1 MSSPTGPT
9 PPPSPVYPASIP
21 LSPEPGGEPAGPGL
35 SEPARLINTFFAPKK
50 TFEDLRQN
58 ASWWVPLLLIS
69 VCAIGFFVMIDK
81 KVGFDQVARSMLAN
95 NKAIQQ
101 LDPAQQEQAYT
112 RTAVGLKIGEYTAPI
127 FILLYVLVIAAVL
140 MATFNFTMDAQVPFS
155 RAIAIVMYG
164 WLPGIVSSIL
174 AILALAFGNPEGF
187 RMDNPIGTNPAYF
200 LDFNTTSKFVYVML
214 SGVDIIAIWM
224 IVLIGIGF
232 ALNAKK
238 KVSISSAIAVVGVWY
253 FIWKLGSAALAGLRG

>member
-1 MSSPTGPT
+1 MSFPTGPT
-9 PPPSPVYPASIP
+9 PPPPSPYPASIP
-21 LSPEPGGEPAGPGL
+21 LSPEPAGPGL

-50 TFEDLRQN
+50 TFEDLRRN
-58 ASWWVPLLLIS
+58 ASWWVPWLLIS
-69 VCAIGFFVMIDK
+69 VCAIAFYVTIDK

-101 LDPAQQEQAYT
+101 LEPAQQEQAYS

-127 FILLYVLVIAAVL
+127 FVLLFVLIIAAVL
-140 MATFNFTMDAQVPFS
+140 MATFNFTMDAEVPFS
-155 RAIAIVMYG
+155 RAMAIVMYG
-164 WLPGIVSSIL
+164 WLPGLVSSIL
-174 AILALAFGNPEGF
+174 AMLGLAFGNPEGF

-214 SGVDIIAIWM
+214 SGFDLIAIWM
-224 IVLIGIGF
+224 IVLIGLGF

-238 KVSISSAIAVVGVWY
+238 KISIGSAIGVVGVWY
-253 FIWKLGSAALAGLRG
+253 FLYKLGGAAIAGLRG